1 MDHLPIYLDVKG
13 HKVIVDGGSTLAARR
28 VERAL
33 DAGAN
38 VHVFAEEL
46 GDEFRELKNHP
57 ALTHHKRAP
66 RIPDFVGATIAYGAT
81 EDETRDRDLYNM
93 ANHENVLANVADV
106 TEYCDFI
113 TPSIIDR
120 SPLVIAISSG
130 GAAPII
136 ARILRARIEAIL
148 PAAYGKL
155 AAFSGRLRDRVMTKL
170 KTPEARRAFW
180 EGSIDG
186 PVADI
191 FLSGDE
197 KSAKKQFL
205 KELDAAALGQDI
217 EKRGE
222 VYLVGAGPG
231 DPDLLTFRALHLMQ
245 RADVVLYDRLIGD
258 GIINLVRRDAERIYV
273 GKSPNNHALT
283 QPEIS
288 ALLVKLA
295 QEGKRVLRLKGG
307 DPFIFGR
314 GGEELETLAEA
325 GIPFQVIPG
334 ITAAS
339 GCASYAGIPLTH
351 RDHAQAAIFVT
362 AHGKDG
368 VLSLDWETMARP
380 GQTVS
385 LAGSVRVVIDRDRVT
400 LQRPDTTARDD
411 VLTIVAP
418 GEGSGAVT
426 LGGRRFAVEWS
437 EDRARGGRWAATLS
451 LDPGTY
457 PLAVR
462 AFSPGDRIRLDYGSK
477 KLKKLFQEAA
487 VPRLER
493 ARRPLIVDRD
503 GNVLWV
509 AGLAQASA
517 RDGEE
522 GGTAFHVGFTDA

>member
-1 MDHLPIYLDVKG
+1 MDHLPIFLDVKG
-13 HKVIVDGGSTLAARR
+13 KKVIVDGGGTLAARR

-33 DAGAN
+33 DAGAM
-38 VHVFAEEL
+38 VHVYAEKL
-46 GDEFRELKNHP
+46 GGEFRELKNHP
-57 ALTHHKRAP
+57 SLTHHTQAP
-66 RIPDFVGATIAYGAT
+66 RLPDFIGAAVAYGAT
-81 EDETRDRDLYNM
+81 EDEERDRHLYDM
-93 ANHENVLANVADV
+93 ANHNHVLANVADV

-155 AAFSGRLRDRVMTKL
+155 AAFSGRLRERVMAKL
-170 KTPEARRAFW
+170 KTPESRRMFW
-180 EGSIDG
+180 ESTIDG
-186 PVADI
+186 PVADT
-191 FLSGDE
+191 FLAGDV
-197 KSAKKQFL
+197 KGAKKQFL
-205 KELDAAALGQDI
+205 KALDETALGQDI
-217 EKRGE
+217 EKVGE

-283 QPEIS
+283 QTEIS

-295 QEGKRVLRLKGG
+295 KEGKRVLRLKGG

-314 GGEELETLAEA
+314 GGEELETLAA
-325 GIPFQVIPG
+325 ADVPFQVIPG

-351 RDHAQAAIFVT
+351 RDHAQSCVFVT

-380 GQTVS
+380 GQTVAIYMGRSS
-385 LAGSVRVVIDRDRVT
+385 LDFLMEEFIRRGVDPNTPAAIVDNGTRPNQQVVKGTLSNLHERAEAANLPGPALVIIGSVVELSDT
-400 LQRPDTTARDD
+400 LNWYKNYEADQHTMSLSA
-411 VLTIVAP
+411 
-418 GEGSGAVT
+418 S
-426 LGGRRFAVEWS
+426 VE
-437 EDRARGGRWAATLS
+437 L
-451 LDPGTY
+451 
-457 PLAVR
+457 
-462 AFSPGDRIRLDYGSK
+462 
-477 KLKKLFQEAA
+477 
-487 VPRLER
+487 
-493 ARRPLIVDRD
+493 
-503 GNVLWV
+503 
-509 AGLAQASA
+509 
-517 RDGEE
+517 
-522 GGTAFHVGFTDA
+522 

>member
-1 MDHLPIYLDVKG
+1 MDHLPIFLDVRGK
-13 HKVIVDGGSTLAARR
+13 KVLVDGGGTLAARR

-33 DAGAN
+33 DAGAM

-46 GDEFRELKNHP
+46 GGEFRKLKSHP
-57 ALTHHKRAP
+57 SLTHHIQEP
-66 RIPDFVGATIAYGAT
+66 RLPDFIGAAVAYGAT
-81 EDETRDRDLYNM
+81 ENEIRDRHLYDM
-93 ANHENVLANVADV
+93 ANHHHVLANVADV

-155 AAFSGRLRDRVMTKL
+155 AAFSGRLRERVMAKL
-170 KTPEARRAFW
+170 KTPESRRAFW
-180 EGSIDG
+180 ENTIDG
-186 PVADI
+186 PVADM
-191 FLSGDE
+191 FLSGDP

-205 KELDAAALGQDI
+205 KELDATALGQDI
-217 EKRGE
+217 EKVGE

-273 GKSPNNHALT
+273 GKSPNNHAMD
-283 QPEIS
+283 QQEIS
-288 ALLVKLA
+288 DLMVKLA
-295 QEGKRVLRLKGG
+295 KEGKRVLRLKGG

-314 GGEELETLAEA
+314 GGEELETLAA
-325 GIPFQVIPG
+325 ADVPFQVIPG

-351 RDHAQAAIFVT
+351 RDHAQSCVFVT

-380 GQTVS
+380 GQTVAIYMGRSS
-385 LAGSVRVVIDRDRVT
+385 LDFLMEEFIRRGVDPNTPAAIVDNGTRPNQQVVKGNLSNLFERAEAAKLPGPALVIIGSVVELSDT
-400 LQRPDTTARDD
+400 LNWYKNYEADKHTMSLSA
-411 VLTIVAP
+411 
-418 GEGSGAVT
+418 S
-426 LGGRRFAVEWS
+426 VE
-437 EDRARGGRWAATLS
+437 L
-451 LDPGTY
+451 
-457 PLAVR
+457 
-462 AFSPGDRIRLDYGSK
+462 
-477 KLKKLFQEAA
+477 
-487 VPRLER
+487 
-493 ARRPLIVDRD
+493 
-503 GNVLWV
+503 
-509 AGLAQASA
+509 
-517 RDGEE
+517 
-522 GGTAFHVGFTDA
+522 

>member
-1 MDHLPIYLDVKG
+1 MDHLPIFLDVRG
-13 HKVIVDGGSTLAARR
+13 RKVIVDGGSSIAARR

-33 DAGAN
+33 QAGAK
-38 VHVFAEEL
+38 VHVFADSL
-46 GDEFRELKNHP
+46 DDEFRDLRDHP
-57 ALTHHKRAP
+57 DLTHHTRAP
-66 RIPDFVGATIAYGAT
+66 KLPDFVGAAVAYGAT
-81 EDETRDRDLYNM
+81 ENEERDRALYEM
-93 ANHENVLANVADV
+93 ANHSNVLANVADV

-148 PAAYGKL
+148 PATYGKL
-155 AAFSGRLRDRVMTKL
+155 AAFSGRLRERVMTKL
-170 KTPEARRAFW
+170 KTASARREFW
-180 EGSIDG
+180 ESTIDG
-186 PVADI
+186 PVADK
-191 FLSGDE
+191 FLAGDE
-197 KSAKKQFL
+197 KAAKKQFL

-217 EKRGE
+217 AQVGE

-273 GKSPNNHALT
+273 GKKPGNHALT

-295 QEGKRVLRLKGG
+295 KEGKRVLRLKGG

-351 RDHAQAAIFVT
+351 RDHAQACIFVT
-362 AHGKDG
+362 AHGQDG
-368 VLSLDWETMARP
+368 VLSLDWDTMARP
-380 GQTVS
+380 GQTVAIYMGLGS
-385 LAGSVRVVIDRDRVT
+385 LEFLMNEFIKRGVPADTPAAIVDNGTRPNQRVVKGTLADLYQKAEAAKLPGPALVIVGSVVELSDSLNWYKNFEADKHT
-400 LQRPDTTARDD
+400 MSLTASSD
-411 VLTIVAP
+411 L
-418 GEGSGAVT
+418 
-426 LGGRRFAVEWS
+426 
-437 EDRARGGRWAATLS
+437 
-451 LDPGTY
+451 
-457 PLAVR
+457 
-462 AFSPGDRIRLDYGSK
+462 
-477 KLKKLFQEAA
+477 
-487 VPRLER
+487 
-493 ARRPLIVDRD
+493 
-503 GNVLWV
+503 
-509 AGLAQASA
+509 
-517 RDGEE
+517 
-522 GGTAFHVGFTDA
+522 